1 MNYLKFLGT
10 GGARIVVAKQVR
22 SSAGIWLSLEGVN
35 LLLDPGPGALVRCWA
50 SRPKMPP
57 ADLDGIIISHKH
69 LDHAGDVNAMIEGM
83 TEGGFK
89 KKGLLFAP
97 QDALDSEPVVFHYLL
112 DYLNGVEILKGG
124 QSYSV
129 KGLSFSTA
137 LRHIHPVETYGLR
150 FQLPEGVLSIITD
163 TRFFPE
169 LIPCYRGDILIIN
182 VVSLRPFAQDSIDH
196 LSIEDV
202 KEIILNIQPKVAI
215 LTHFGMSMLRA
226 KPWEIAEALTRE
238 TKTRVIAARDGMQ
251 IFLRDL

>member
-22 SSAGIWLSLEGVN
+22 SSGGIWLSLEGVN
-35 LLLDPGPGALVRCWA
+35 LLLDPGPGALVRCWS
-50 SRPKMPP
+50 SRPKMVPT
-57 ADLDGIIISHKH
+57 DLDGIIISHKH

-83 TEGGFK
+83 TEGGLK
-89 KKGLLFAP
+89 QKGVLFAP
-97 QDALDSEPVVFHYLL
+97 QDALNSEPVVFPYLL
-112 DYLNGVEILKGG
+112 EYLSGLEILKEGH
-124 QSYSV
+124 SYSV

-150 FQLPEGVLSIITD
+150 FQLPEGILSIITD

-169 LIPCYRGDILIIN
+169 LTECYKGDIVVIN
-182 VVSLRPFAQDSIDH
+182 VVSLRPFARDSIDH
-196 LSIEDV
+196 LSIDDV
-202 KEIILNIQPKVAI
+202 KKIILGIQPRVAI

-226 KPWEIAEALTRE
+226 KPWEIAETLTQE
-238 TKTRVIAARDGMQ
+238 TKTKVIAARDGMQ